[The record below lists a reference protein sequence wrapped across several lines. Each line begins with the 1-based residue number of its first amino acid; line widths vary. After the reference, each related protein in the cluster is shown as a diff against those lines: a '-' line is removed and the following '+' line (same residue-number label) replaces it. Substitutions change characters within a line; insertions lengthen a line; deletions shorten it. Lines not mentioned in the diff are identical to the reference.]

1 MTALNEQ
8 ETTVTMMRDEDY
20 ATVYTSD
27 TLMMHKFEK
36 FPQRKIDKTYSVDGK
51 IVGVSYKI
59 PKKLISFRSK
69 LISRTMSEEQRQAA
83 AERLRKARAKHD

>member
-8 ETTVTMMRDEDY
+8 ETTVTMMRDEYY

-36 FPQRKIDKTYSVDGK
+36 FPQWKTYSVDGK